1 MFFNK
6 NNNSGIKRVLGRNVL
21 KYKNGDSFISDSGKE
36 EIQEKNKDNK
46 DGNQEILAKS
56 TQIKKTSEIIDAL
69 KKLNIIPFCIFI
81 VFALFLSFY
90 RENSFEKI
98 SKSDTQ
104 KHIEQTPAQ
113 NIEVSQ
119 TKPITSA
126 KPAKEKQ
133 SVKPKT
139 QKPINKYPNEQE
151 YLNVVDSI
159 ISENKS
165 LLGAYSVDAT
175 IAYTPPSEIRI
186 VEDEWNGDLAYNF
199 IISLSAKLPVYYDEN
214 GKPQTLYIHFSNKT
228 FSVNM

>member
-1 MFFNK
+1 MA
-6 NNNSGIKRVLGRNVL
+6 GL
-21 KYKNGDSFISDSGKE
+21 
-36 EIQEKNKDNK
+36 
-46 DGNQEILAKS
+46 
-56 TQIKKTSEIIDAL
+56 
-69 KKLNIIPFCIFI
+69 
-81 VFALFLSFY
+81 LSFY

-113 NIEVSQ
+113 NIEKTPEQNVKQTQKETNTNDENIAPKPKIEKTEEQIKPKTTTDKEVSQ

-175 IAYTPPSEIRI
+175 IAYTPPSRI
-186 VEDEWNGDLAYNF
+186 QIVKDEWNGDVAYNF
-199 IISLSAKLPVYYDEN
+199 MLNIKAKLPVYYDEN